1 MGLGQSR
8 PMGNGAG
15 TFPHA
20 DRAVVAGVKAGRPS
34 KRDLVIAAL
43 PGTHHQLAKKSDVSI
58 STVGKWIAILRK
70 EGAIHVTGWRR
81 SHRGSKQPVF
91 TLGPGEDKPE
101 PKTLT
106 QAQSDARFRK
116 RNPERHK
123 EIHDQSYQRQ
133 RARKRGHG
141 FLATLFI

>member
-1 MGLGQSR
+1 M
-8 PMGNGAG
+8 P
-15 TFPHA
+15 
-20 DRAVVAGVKAGRPS
+20 KGRPE

-43 PGTHHQLAKKSDVSI
+43 PGTHRQIVKKAGVGI
-58 STVGKWIAILRK
+58 STAVKWIGILRK
-70 EGAIHVTGWRR
+70 EGAVHVSGWRR
-81 SHRGSKQPVF
+81 SKRGSKQPIF
-91 TLGPGEDKPE
+91 TFGPGEDKPE